1 MRTCHHLTSELGFS
15 IDMATEAVL
24 ECGPDNIF
32 KCAEW
37 IEAKGITPHTPELV
51 PVEIINAGQT
61 LEDGGI
67 IILRLQ

>member
-1 MRTCHHLTSELGFS
+1 
-15 IDMATEAVL
+15 MATEAVL
-24 ECGPDNIF
+24 ECGPDDIF

-61 LEDGGI
+61 LEDGGTVI
-67 IILRLQ
+67 TETNVKKQGHFHVMVHSSH